1 MTDLLVRGALAVA
14 GGGEPEPLDVAI
26 ADGRIAALGPEL
38 AGPARA
44 ELDARG
50 LHLLPGVVDPHVHL
64 DDPGRAHWEGFP
76 TGTAA
81 LVAGGATTTV
91 DMPLNSIPPTVDGP
105 GFDAKLAA
113 AAGRAHCDFGLW
125 GGCVPGNADE
135 LAGLAA
141 RGVVGF
147 KAFMSATGVDE
158 FRACGEDDLHAGM
171 AAAAELGLP
180 VAVHAE
186 DDELTGRLAAQ
197 AAAAGR
203 VSMRDYL
210 ASRPVEAEVRAVER
224 ALALAEATG
233 CALHVVHVS
242 SGRAAGLVAEAR
254 ARGLDVT
261 CEVCPHHLLLTD
273 EDAER
278 IGLLAKCAPPLRT
291 AAECERLWARLVAGE
306 IAWVASDHSPAA
318 PELRTG
324 DALHAWGGIAGAQST
339 LELMLTHAHHE
350 RGMAL
355 GRLAWL
361 LGGAAARRL
370 RLAGKGTLEV
380 GADAD
385 LALVDLGAERTLE
398 PRELWYRHKVSPYTG
413 RALRARVERTIL
425 RGETVYAA
433 GVVAGPARGRLVAP
447 ALSRV

>member
-1 MTDLLVRGALAVA
+1 MTDLLVRGALTVA
-14 GGGEPEPLDVAI
+14 GAEEPEQLDVAI
-26 ADGRIAALGPEL
+26 EDGRIAALGPEL

-44 ELDARG
+44 ELDGHG
-50 LHLLPGVVDPHVHL
+50 LHLFAGVVDPHVHL
-64 DDPGRAHWEGFP
+64 NDPGRAHWEGVP

-81 LVAGGATTTV
+81 LVAGGATTAV
-91 DMPLNSIPPTVDGP
+91 DMPLNSIPPTTDGP
-105 GFDAKLAA
+105 GFEAKLAA

-147 KAFMSATGVDE
+147 KAFMSATGVPE
-158 FRACGEDDLHAGM
+158 FAACDDDDLHAGM
-171 AAAAELGLP
+171 AAAAGLGLP

-186 DDELTGRLAAQ
+186 DDELTGRLAAR
-197 AAAAGR
+197 AAAEGR

-210 ASRPVEAEVRAVER
+210 ASRPLEAEVRAVER
-224 ALALAEATG
+224 ALTLAEATG
-233 CALHVVHVS
+233 CALHVVHIS
-242 SGRAAGLVAEAR
+242 SGHAAGLVAEAR
-254 ARGLDVT
+254 ARGVDVT

-278 IGLLAKCAPPLRT
+278 IGLLAKCAPPLRP
-291 AAECERLWARLVAGE
+291 AAETERLWAGLAAGD

-324 DALHAWGGIAGAQST
+324 DALQAWGGIAGAQST
-339 LELMLTHAHHE
+339 LELMLTAG
-350 RGMAL
+350 RIPL
-355 GRLAWL
+355 PRLASV

-370 RLAGKGTLEV
+370 RLAGKGKLEV

-385 LALVDLGAERTLE
+385 LALVDLRGVRTLA
-398 PRELWYRHKVSPYTG
+398 PGELWYRHKVSPYCG
-413 RALRARVERTIL
+413 RTLRARVERTLL

-433 GVVAGPARGRLVAP
+433 GAVVGPARGRFVAP
-447 ALSRV
+447 VATRSRV